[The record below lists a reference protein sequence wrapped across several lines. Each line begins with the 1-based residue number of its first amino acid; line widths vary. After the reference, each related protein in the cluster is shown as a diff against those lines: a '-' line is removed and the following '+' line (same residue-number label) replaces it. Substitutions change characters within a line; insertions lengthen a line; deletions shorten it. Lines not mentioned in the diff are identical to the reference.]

1 MGGGAYPEIRSGSV
15 NLRPIARGGRCTEQ
29 AGIDGVS
36 EPRLRAHVW
45 SAPTFSGGPATV
57 TYVFGFTVPER
68 ATVSAGRWIA
78 RRRVVTVLDA
88 SELLCVADLA
98 DPLRVPTVDYRE
110 HL

>member
-1 MGGGAYPEIRSGSV
+1 M
-15 NLRPIARGGRCTEQ
+15 
-29 AGIDGVS
+29 
-36 EPRLRAHVW
+36 
-45 SAPTFSGGPATV
+45 
-57 TYVFGFTVPER
+57 PER
-68 ATVSAGRWIA
+68 ATVSAGHWIA